1 MSGGHLF
8 QVGGLSEAGSARR
21 QDDLVGE
28 LRRNINWLC
37 LPEAEGQRGLW
48 ASAKERPQKK
58 ASRRTRCEDPSHI

>member
-37 LPEAEGQRGLW
+37 LPEAEGQRG
-48 ASAKERPQKK
+48 
-58 ASRRTRCEDPSHI
+58 